1 MNSWLS
7 FANIER
13 LFCCVKSFLKR
24 KREEKLKG
32 KIITDQGNVS
42 YPGVIYPFYKVLTIF
57 HEQCGVKLILVYNIK
72 ALVSFVHYITTIII
86 MIWEFHGQLNLFW
99 MHYALRT
106 FAAKSDLEKLGY
118 ISVAI
123 CSYVMKCFILYEFL
137 FKLPF
142 ATIRSHFFFTLAS
155 RNGLKKKQLILLI
168 GPYSWRQCA
177 QNLMHK
183 RAHFTVSRLVI

>member
-7 FANIER
+7 FPDIER

-24 KREEKLKG
+24 KREEKLIG
-32 KIITDQGNVS
+32 KIITDQDNVS

-57 HEQCGVKLILVYNIK
+57 QEQCGFKLILVNNIK

-137 FKLPF
+137 FKLRF
-142 ATIRSHFFFTLAS
+142 ATKRSHFFFTLAS
-155 RNGLKKKQLILLI
+155 RNGLKKNNWF
-168 GPYSWRQCA
+168 Y
-177 QNLMHK
+177 
-183 RAHFTVSRLVI
+183 

>member
-7 FANIER
+7 FPDIER

-32 KIITDQGNVS
+32 KIITDQDNVS
-42 YPGVIYPFYKVLTIF
+42 YPGVIYPFYKVITIF

-168 GPYSWRQCA
+168 DLYLWRHCP

>member
-7 FANIER
+7 FPDIER

-32 KIITDQGNVS
+32 KIITDQDNVS
-42 YPGVIYPFYKVLTIF
+42 YAGVIYPFYKVLTIF

-86 MIWEFHGQLNLFW
+86 MIWEFHGRLNLFW

-142 ATIRSHFFFTLAS
+142 ATIRSHVFFHFS
-155 RNGLKKKQLILLI
+155 LKEW
-168 GPYSWRQCA
+168 P
-177 QNLMHK
+177 
-183 RAHFTVSRLVI
+183 